1 MTTSARVRARRICAI
16 GAVAVAT
23 VFAVGACGGPN
34 PSASASQP
42 ASVAP
47 SVAAPSVASAA
58 PSVAPSVAS
67 TAPASVEPS
76 SGTGTA
82 SDAAKDIKIA
92 APYAL
97 VELPAGA
104 AQLFEQQM
112 TTNLGV
118 AAGKVTYGFRQVTGG
133 AGPGDVLLVLQFA
146 PNTLTDVGYGAVL
159 GGMAASMKADLTKS
173 TESGVEISSGKVQT
187 GSMAIFH
194 KGDTLFVAISSTSED
209 ALPIA
214 KALVKAN

>member
-1 MTTSARVRARRICAI
+1 MSARI
-16 GAVAVAT
+16 GAHRTWASAALAIATTVAVA
-23 VFAVGACGGPN
+23 ACGSAS

-47 SVAAPSVASAA
+47 SAAAPSVASIA
-58 PSVAPSVAS
+58 PSTPASVAPTAPAS
-67 TAPASVEPS
+67 TAPSG
-76 SGTGTA
+76 GTGSA
-82 SDAAKDIKIA
+82 SDPAKDVKIA

-97 VELPAGA
+97 VELPPAAG
-104 AQLFEQQM
+104 QILEQQM
-112 TTNLGV
+112 ATNLGG
-118 AAGKVTYGFRQVTGG
+118 AAGKVTFGFRQVTGG

-146 PNTLTDVGYGAVL
+146 PNTLSDIGYGAVL
-159 GGMAASMKADLTKS
+159 GGMTASMKADLTKS
-173 TESGVEISSGKVQT
+173 TESGVEISSGKIQA

-194 KGDTLFVAISSTSED
+194 KGDTLFVAISSTSQD